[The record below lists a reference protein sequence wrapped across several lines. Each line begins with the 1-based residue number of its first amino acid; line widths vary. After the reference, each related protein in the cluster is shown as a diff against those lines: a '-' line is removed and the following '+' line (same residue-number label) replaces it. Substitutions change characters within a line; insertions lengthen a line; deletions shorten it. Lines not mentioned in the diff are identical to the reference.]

1 MYKKLTILFHKKF
14 LNKIFYY
21 FFQKNFKINL
31 INTNFQNLLFEN
43 IDELK
48 KVYLSKK
55 IFRNDIIND
64 SDYHSHSFNVINIGK
79 IIGGERNV
87 NLCKKYIFQWNKQ
100 NYSVLSN
107 IWSDKL
113 ITKRFIN
120 LIYNYD
126 FYAIS
131 ASNLEIELINKIIL
145 KHYFLILKNVTFSN
159 IGKLSIEDI
168 KAYIIGAF
176 IFNNKKNYSINI
188 LLSLIK
194 KQVDINGFHK
204 SYNPLEQAIF
214 INNLYEIRNVLLFFT
229 KSAPK
234 ELSFHIFNMTSLLI
248 SLVHKDNSIALFNGS
263 NNFKINEIQN
273 IIKLSK
279 DIKTKQI
286 SNIENGIAIYAS
298 KNKKIY
304 MEIVNPT
311 SEPIQKKIHA
321 GTLSFE
327 FSFLDEKIITN
338 CGSLETKI
346 NKKSQ
351 YLKFSAAHSTII
363 INNTNIS
370 NLNEKISNHRIP
382 QKITYHE
389 IDEEEYVSWISSH
402 DGYIKNFNKIVKR
415 EINIYKKID
424 KIVGKD
430 IILNTKAN
438 SKNNTYAIRFHL
450 MPHITCAIS
459 NNKKTVFIKTKKNQS
474 WVFKSENTLSIEE
487 SIYIS
492 DKNKIEQSKQI
503 VINGTI
509 KDKNITERW
518 TLFKS

>member
-1 MYKKLTILFHKKF
+1 MYKKFTILFQKKF
-14 LNKIFYY
+14 LNKIFFY
-21 FFQKNFKINL
+21 FFQKNFEINL
-31 INTNFQNLLFEN
+31 NNTNFQNLLFEN
-43 IDELK
+43 LDELK
-48 KVYLSKK
+48 KIYLSK
-55 IFRNDIIND
+55 IFFKNDIIND
-64 SDYHSHSFNVINIGK
+64 NDYHSHSFNLINLGK

-87 NLCKKYIFQWNKQ
+87 NLCKKYIFQWNKK
-100 NYSVLSN
+100 NYPILSN

-131 ASNLEIELINKIIL
+131 ASKLEKELINKIIL
-145 KHYFLILKNVTFSN
+145 RHYFLILRNVTFNN
-159 IGKLSIEDI
+159 IDKLSIEDI
-168 KAYIIGAF
+168 KAYIIGSF
-176 IFNNKKNYSINI
+176 IFNNKKNYSLKI
-188 LLSLIK
+188 LLDLIK
-194 KQVDINGFHK
+194 KQVDLNGFHI

-214 INNLYEIRNVLLFFT
+214 INNLYEIRSALLFFG

-234 ELSFHIFNMTSLLI
+234 ELSFHILNMTSLLI

-263 NNFKINEIQN
+263 NNFKINKIHN

-286 SNIENGIAIYAS
+286 NNIENGIAIYTS
-298 KNKKIY
+298 KNKKVY
-304 MEIVNPT
+304 MEIVSPSSAT
-311 SEPIQKKIHA
+311 IQKNIHA
-321 GTLSFE
+321 GTLSLE

-351 YLKFSAAHSTII
+351 YLKFSAADSTII

-370 NLNEKISNHRIP
+370 NLNEKISNQRIP
-382 QKITYHE
+382 QKITYHT
-389 IDEEEYVSWISSH
+389 IDEEEYISWLSSH

-430 IILNTKAN
+430 MILNTKVN
-438 SKNNTYAIRFHL
+438 SKNDIYTIRFHL
-450 MPHITCAIS
+450 MPHTTCAIS
-459 NNKKTVFIKTKKNQS
+459 NNKKTVFLKTKKNQS
-474 WVFKSENTLSIEE
+474 WIFKSENILSIED

-492 DKNKIEQSKQI
+492 HENKIEQSKQI

-509 KDKNITERW
+509 KDKNITEKW
-518 TLFKS
+518 TLIKS

>member
-1 MYKKLTILFHKKF
+1 M
-14 LNKIFYY
+14 
-21 FFQKNFKINL
+21 
-31 INTNFQNLLFEN
+31 
-43 IDELK
+43 
-48 KVYLSKK
+48 
-55 IFRNDIIND
+55 
-64 SDYHSHSFNVINIGK
+64 
-79 IIGGERNV
+79 
-87 NLCKKYIFQWNKQ
+87 
-100 NYSVLSN
+100 
-107 IWSDKL
+107 
-113 ITKRFIN
+113 
-120 LIYNYD
+120 
-126 FYAIS
+126 
-131 ASNLEIELINKIIL
+131 IL
-145 KHYFLILKNVTFSN
+145 KHYFLILKNVTFNN
-159 IGKLSIEDI
+159 IDKLSIEDI
-168 KAYIIGAF
+168 KAYIVGAC

-286 SNIENGIAIYAS
+286 SNIENGIAIYTS

-304 MEIVNPT
+304 MELVNPT

-370 NLNEKISNHRIP
+370 NLSEKISNHRIP

-389 IDEEEYVSWISSH
+389 INEEEYVSWISSH

-450 MPHITCAIS
+450 MPHITCTIS
-459 NNKKTVFIKTKKNQS
+459 NNKKTVFIKTKKNQL

-518 TLFKS
+518 VLFKS

>member
-1 MYKKLTILFHKKF
+1 MYKKLIILFHKKI

-31 INTNFQNLLFEN
+31 NDTNFQNLLLEN

-48 KVYLSKK
+48 KIYLSKNF
-55 IFRNDIIND
+55 FRNDVIND
-64 SDYHSHSFNVINIGK
+64 SDYHSHSFNFINIGK
-79 IIGGERNV
+79 IIGGEKNV
-87 NLCKKYIFQWNKQ
+87 NLCKKYIFEWSKK

-107 IWSDKL
+107 IWSDRL

-120 LIYNYD
+120 LVYNYD
-126 FYAIS
+126 FYAVS
-131 ASNLEIELINKIIL
+131 ASELEKELINKIIL
-145 KHYFLILKNVTFSN
+145 KHYFLILKNVTFNN
-159 IGKLSIEDI
+159 IDKITIEDI
-168 KAYIIGAF
+168 KAYIIGSF
-176 IFNNKKNYSINI
+176 IFNNKKNYSLKI
-188 LLSLIK
+188 LLDLIK

-214 INNLYEIRNVLLFFT
+214 INNLYEIRNVLLFFA

-234 ELSFHIFNMTSLLI
+234 ELSFQILNMTSLLI
-248 SLVHKDNSIALFNGS
+248 NLVHKDNSIALFNGS
-263 NNFKINEIQN
+263 NNFKINEIHN
-273 IIKLSK
+273 IIRLSK

-286 SNIENGIAIYAS
+286 NNIGNGIAIYTS
-298 KNKKIY
+298 QNKKVY
-304 MEIVNPT
+304 MEIVNPMST
-311 SEPIQKKIHA
+311 TIQKNIHA
-321 GTLSFE
+321 GTLSLE

-346 NKKSQ
+346 SKKSQ

-370 NLNEKISNHRIP
+370 NLNEKVSNQRIP
-382 QKITYHE
+382 HKITHQTR
-389 IDEEEYVSWISSH
+389 DEEEYVSWVSSH

-415 EINIYKKID
+415 EINIYRKID

-430 IILNTKAN
+430 MILNTKVN
-438 SKNNTYAIRFHL
+438 SKNDMYTIRFHL
-450 MPHITCAIS
+450 MPHTTCAIS
-459 NNKKTVFIKTKKNQS
+459 NNKKTVFLKTKKNQS
-474 WVFKSENTLSIEE
+474 WIFKSENILSIED

-492 DKNKIEQSKQI
+492 HKNKIEQSKQI
-503 VINGTI
+503 VINGII

-518 TLFKS
+518 TLIKS